1 MTHQNVDTL
10 LFIIVRR
17 IAHNVP
23 FHAGDELIELA
34 SKAFLALLEHAGHV

>member
-10 LFIIVRR
+10 LLIIVRR

-23 FHAGDELIELA
+23 LHAGDELIELA
-34 SKAFLALLEHAGHV
+34 GEAFLALLEHARHV